1 MFQPIPGLHNCTAGL
16 ISCARVT
23 GRWGLVSHAQSTQ
36 VVGLTQKVGRSTSS
50 ACIPPKTQA
59 SPPFPPPTHLPHMH
73 IFFIL
78 QFPPPHPPH
87 TSHTH
92 TLTQLTGSRGRPED
106 ISIFLPTNCGTI
118 LTPATLPPCT
128 NTSSTLVPGVRRAVM
143 SYTRTPSRLP
153 SPSGYLW
160 SITAFFVHSSL
171 PFSFDHS
178 PLLACLTAS
187 QSFLLCSLS
196 LPSLY
201 FPLARTQPH
210 SKPKQC
216 H

>member
-50 ACIPPKTQA
+50 ACIPPKTHA
-59 SPPFPPPTHLPHMH
+59 SPPPHTPPTHAHFL
-73 IFFIL
+73 IL

-118 LTPATLPPCT
+118 HTPATLPPCT

-143 SYTRTPSRLP
+143 SYTRTPSWLP

-160 SITAFFVHSSL
+160 SITAFFAHSSL
-171 PFSFDHS
+171 PSSFD
-178 PLLACLTAS
+178 
-187 QSFLLCSLS
+187 S
-196 LPSLY
+196 LPPNPCSSSHPSFVPSPSPPST
-201 FPLARTQPH
+201 FP
-210 SKPKQC
+210 
-216 H
+216 